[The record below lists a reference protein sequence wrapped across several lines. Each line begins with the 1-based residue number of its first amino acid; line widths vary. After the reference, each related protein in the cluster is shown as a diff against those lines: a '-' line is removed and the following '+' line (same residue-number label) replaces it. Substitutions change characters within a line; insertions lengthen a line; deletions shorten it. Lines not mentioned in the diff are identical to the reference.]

1 MSQCG
6 EAGREERCVS
16 TSSTVQNPRKY
27 LEEHKLPLY
36 GAVIGELEEDDTA
49 ALKITSQV
57 GEN

>member
-1 MSQCG
+1 M
-6 EAGREERCVS
+6 S

-49 ALKITSQV
+49 ALKSHHR
-57 GEN
+57 

>member
-1 MSQCG
+1 M
-6 EAGREERCVS
+6 S

-36 GAVIGELEEDDTA
+36 GAVIGELEDDTA
-49 ALKITSQV
+49 ALKITSRV